1 MIYTIIGTFRE
12 DLLSG
17 LSLYFGESLKKE
29 VILMH
34 ERRKHIEKDH
44 GGEMTEAEME
54 EMLGA
59 LQTVI
64 SDPDHV
70 FEDERN
76 KGSILLIRRIK
87 GTLNLNVVVRLA
99 LARDGT
105 GRENSVITCFLLRDS
120 NLVKLEKKHRPLPQR
135 RHDGRPA
142 GLLRQQERPR
152 RL

>member
-1 MIYTIIGTFRE
+1 MIYTIIGASRE

-64 SDPDHV
+64 SDPDHI

-120 NLVKLEKKHRPLPQR
+120 NLVKLEKKHR
-135 RHDGRPA
+135 
-142 GLLRQQERPR
+142 
-152 RL
+152 RLYKRE